1 ARQQRD
7 PDGGAAR
14 RHVGRHLRAA
24 ADDRRGRRRRALG
37 RALGRRSAPA
47 RRGRRRRAAQ
57 RARSVQADAAPDRRA
72 QPAASRPV
80 EQADRARARSLGR
93 DHQGPRRRGA
103 ARARRQLAHAGG
115 ARRQPAL
122 EPGNGGAVALAA
134 AALSAPGGA
143 STLAPAAAAD
153 GDAPDAAGAA
163 PLDSFLLL
171 RDRVRG
177 TFAYN
182 GTTLAGH
189 AVGAILIEMVFADAA
204 PRMLRVVWGVAFA
217 IVWLARAWLVLRF
230 ARNEPTTIAGLES
243 RLRAWQ
249 AGVLTSGVLWG
260 AAAWFYSAYG
270 SGLHQLAL
278 VLVVYTFC
286 VACVP
291 ILRRNFACSFSS
303 SCSSSFR

>member
-93 DHQGPRRRGA
+93 DHQGPRRHGA

-122 EPGNGGAVALAA
+122 EPGNGGGVAL
-134 AALSAPGGA
+134 
-143 STLAPAAAAD
+143 
-153 GDAPDAAGAA
+153 
-163 PLDSFLLL
+163 
-171 RDRVRG
+171 
-177 TFAYN
+177 
-182 GTTLAGH
+182 
-189 AVGAILIEMVFADAA
+189 
-204 PRMLRVVWGVAFA
+204 A

-291 ILRRNFACSFSS
+291 ILAPQ
-303 SCSSSFR
+303 